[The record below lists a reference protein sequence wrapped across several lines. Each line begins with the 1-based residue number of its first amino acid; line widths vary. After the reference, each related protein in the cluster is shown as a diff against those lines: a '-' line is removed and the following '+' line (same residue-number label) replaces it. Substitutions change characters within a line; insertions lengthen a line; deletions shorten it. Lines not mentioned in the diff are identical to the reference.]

1 MEIFNEVAF
10 FCPLQSAIL
19 AFVCCLVNQNAHCL
33 IHFELPGK
41 QTKSTFCTKIIS
53 PQVLFSIFDLW
64 HLTSGDRSRW
74 PHFRLFTF
82 WPSLP
87 FEWTTRLSSP
97 QSEQGQCC
105 VVCSRAPS
113 PSAWADSQPDCPQGG
128 SSLFSSLFFLG
139 FEGPAGD
146 RGVSSTVRGPLERGR
161 RTPWGAV
168 VAGVL

>member
-64 HLTSGDRSRW
+64 HLTSGDPGDHISGC
-74 PHFRLFTF
+74 
-82 WPSLP
+82 LP
-87 FEWTTRLSSP
+87 FDHPFHLNELRGCPPPRVNRGSAVSSVAVHQVP
-97 QSEQGQCC
+97 LPGLT
-105 VVCSRAPS
+105 A
-113 PSAWADSQPDCPQGG
+113 SQTA
-128 SSLFSSLFFLG
+128 L
-139 FEGPAGD
+139 
-146 RGVSSTVRGPLERGR
+146 RGVPLCFLLSFFSDLKVQLEIGELVRQCVDHWREGGGR
-161 RTPWGAV
+161 H
-168 VAGVL
+168 GVL